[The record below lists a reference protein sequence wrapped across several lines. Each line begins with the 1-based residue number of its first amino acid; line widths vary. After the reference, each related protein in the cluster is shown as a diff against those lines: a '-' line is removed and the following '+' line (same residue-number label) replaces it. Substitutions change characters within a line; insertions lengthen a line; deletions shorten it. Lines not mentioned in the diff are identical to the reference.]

1 MRTRQPHGKPDVTQE
16 CWKAALDCLRA
27 GASKPQ
33 VADALRPS
41 GLDARARV
49 IGRLKAVKTTISDE
63 PGLSPDEHLAELRR
77 LRCAELEL
85 PIVQAADQNA
95 RRRSALL
102 NELRV
107 QVARRQAL
115 AAKLGEVNVRLRQVE
130 RAGIGKRKLIVAEH
144 NSLVQSLR
152 GTYCVLLSTLK
163 RIELLNKA
171 DTNLCDRGLLRSG
184 NTVKHVL
191 ELGGAPRSTST
202 LHRIYRNDKSER
214 RVEWDFRFS
223 PTLLELLPVLRAGHE
238 ALVELRASINS
249 DLQVLEKKP
258 GHTDI

>member
-1 MRTRQPHGKPDVTQE
+1 MRTRQPHGNPDVTQE

-33 VADALRPS
+33 VAEALRPS
-41 GLDARARV
+41 SLDARARIV
-49 IGRLKAVKTTISDE
+49 GRLKAVKTAIADE
-63 PGLSPDEHLAELRR
+63 PDPSADDQLAELRR
-77 LRCAELEL
+77 IRCAELEL

-95 RRRSALL
+95 RKRSALL
-102 NELRV
+102 NELRDH
-107 QVARRQAL
+107 VARCQAL
-115 AAKLGEVNVRLRQVE
+115 AAKLREVNVRLRQVE
-130 RAGIGKRKLIVAEH
+130 RAGIGNTKLIVAEH

-152 GTYCVLLSTLK
+152 STYCAQLSTLK

-202 LHRIYRNDKSER
+202 LHRIYRHDKSKR
-214 RVEWDFRFS
+214 LVEWEFRFS
-223 PTLLELLPVLRAGHE
+223 PTLLELLPLLRAGHE
-238 ALVELRASINS
+238 TLVELRASINS